1 MTERDFKVK
10 KGLTVENGDLE
21 FKAASSVKLKDNS
34 GTALVIKEA
43 STAYL
48 TFDTSNTAEK
58 ITLGKK
64 LEAGSVEIEGSAFD
78 INGGAIDNTVIGAG
92 TAAGAKFT
100 TIETTQQV
108 KINGTARETNSALQ
122 VNGGSDYVEARLFTD
137 IQNDQIDSTTV
148 AKLGNMLVLDNE
160 EDVPGT
166 GQGVMFTVG
175 AHDGNGDQFGIGRVI
190 QGSSS
195 NPLFGIGFS
204 DNAFDKSTA
213 STAALL
219 PTKLMLKFDS
229 SGNATLEKNG
239 AYLAFTGQTSGAAD
253 REIRFVASS
262 NGMTA
267 SGDETY
273 TLPVAQ
279 PGSNKILQ
287 STSSGVL
294 SWVSQGGGTAD
305 SVDSTNINT
314 ASGAVNLISSD
325 GDVLV
330 EAQAADHKVTIKGD
344 HESGTAI
351 HLDGDA
357 AAASIV
363 DIDAGVLDIDASG
376 SINIATT
383 GAAGDIAIVSAH
395 TSGVAFHLDA
405 NANAASEVQ
414 IDAGILDVDVT
425 GAATIDSGGAMSLT
439 GAGVSINAG
448 SGELDLTTTGA
459 LDINSAATTID
470 VGSSLS
476 PATLSIDS
484 TDTTNLTLT
493 GNSSSDKSLT
503 IEASNS
509 GSGAGRVNI
518 LADGQINIGT
528 ATSGVP
534 VTIGHGTSEV
544 TFGDNVT
551 ITGNLPVNGDQTVIN
566 TTAIVAEDKSM
577 LLGIAG
583 GMEDA
588 TYARSS
594 STVTVTSASHG
605 FANGESIFVSNM
617 GNSITDGVYTV
628 SSVSTNTFVL
638 DSHGTSGTVGA
649 GATMQHSSA
658 NTTEATADG
667 SGIFVPGTS
676 LHSIQ
681 YDSSHGFQV
690 SDDLDLADGKH
701 FSINGNTVLSDSA
714 LGAGI
719 ASAPGLTSVGTLT
732 TLTVDNVIINGTT
745 IGHTSDTDL
754 ITLGSTAVTLANNV
768 DFNVAKAGGLQI
780 AGSAVTSD
788 AGELNLVDGSSAGTI
803 VNSKAVIYSSA
814 GRVNGGELAV
824 DDKAVVAVRTAD
836 SESSS
841 SGAAFNLFIFDKTVY
856 RAAKIVWSV
865 ELLTT
870 GDAATAQ
877 FEMGETLVQ
886 WRSGSDVQLTTYGYM
901 STTTDLATIT
911 AAVSSDNVVVKYD
924 PVGSSSENYKFRA
937 VATQLVL

>member
-1 MTERDFKVK
+1 M
-10 KGLTVENGDLE
+10 
-21 FKAASSVKLKDNS
+21 
-34 GTALVIKEA
+34 
-43 STAYL
+43 
-48 TFDTSNTAEK
+48 
-58 ITLGKK
+58 
-64 LEAGSVEIEGSAFD
+64 
-78 INGGAIDNTVIGAG
+78 
-92 TAAGAKFT
+92 
-100 TIETTQQV
+100 
-108 KINGTARETNSALQ
+108 
-122 VNGGSDYVEARLFTD
+122 
-137 IQNDQIDSTTV
+137 
-148 AKLGNMLVLDNE
+148 
-160 EDVPGT
+160 
-166 GQGVMFTVG
+166 
-175 AHDGNGDQFGIGRVI
+175 
-190 QGSSS
+190 
-195 NPLFGIGFS
+195 
-204 DNAFDKSTA
+204 
-213 STAALL
+213 
-219 PTKLMLKFDS
+219 
-229 SGNATLEKNG
+229 
-239 AYLAFTGQTSGAAD
+239 
-253 REIRFVASS
+253 
-262 NGMTA
+262 
-267 SGDETY
+267 
-273 TLPVAQ
+273 
-279 PGSNKILQ
+279 
-287 STSSGVL
+287 
-294 SWVSQGGGTAD
+294 SQGGGTAD
-305 SVDSTNINT
+305 SVDATNINN
-314 ASGAVNLISSD
+314 ASGAVNLVSTD

-344 HESGTAI
+344 HESDVAI

-439 GAGVSINAG
+439 GAGVSIMAG
-448 SGELDLTTTGA
+448 SGELDLTTNGA
-459 LDINSAATTID
+459 LDINAAATTID

-493 GNSSSDKSLT
+493 ANDSNDKILT

-509 GSGAGRVNI
+509 GSGDGRVSI
-518 LADGQINIGT
+518 QADGIIYIGT

-534 VTIGHGTSEV
+534 VQIGHGTSEV

-551 ITGNLPVNGDQTVIN
+551 ITGNLTVNGDQTVIN

-658 NTTEATADG
+658 DTTEATADG

-690 SDDLDLADGKH
+690 SDDLDLANGKH
-701 FSINGNTVLSDSA
+701 LSINGTTVLNA
-714 LGAGI
+714 TTLG
-719 ASAPGLTSVGTLT
+719 SSVVSSSLTSVGTLT
-732 TLTVDNVIINGTT
+732 TLTVDNVLINGSN
-745 IGHTSDTDL
+745 IGHTGDTDL
-754 ITLGSTAVTLANNV
+754 ITVASGIVT
-768 DFNVAKAGGLQI
+768 VAGEISVTTLDIGGTDV
-780 AGSAVTSD
+780 SSN
-788 AGELNLVDGSSAGTI
+788 AGELNLVDGSSAGSI

-814 GRVNGGELAV
+814 GQVNGTTLGVNSVSVMEV
-824 DDKAVVAVRTAD
+824 NSSD
-836 SESSS
+836 SAGSS
-841 SGAAFNLFIFDKTVY
+841 SGAAITLFNMNKTVY
-856 RAAKIVWSV
+856 RAAKIAWSV

-870 GDAATAQ
+870 GAASTAQ

-911 AAVSSDNVVVKYD
+911 AAVSGDNVVVKYD
-924 PVGSSSENYKFRA
+924 PVGTSTENYKFRA

>member
-21 FKAASSVKLKDNS
+21 FKAASSVIMKDGSTTGLVVKEGSNS
-34 GTALVIKEA
+34 F
-43 STAYL
+43 L
-48 TFDTSNTAEK
+48 TFDTTNEK
-58 ITLGKK
+58 IVLGKK
-64 LEAGSVEIEGSAFD
+64 LEAGSVEIEGGAFD
-78 INGGAIDNTVIGAG
+78 INGGAIDNAVIGAD
-92 TAAGAKFT
+92 TPAGAKFT

-108 KINGTARETNSALQ
+108 KINGSARETNSALQ

-213 STAALL
+213 TTAALL

-239 AYLAFTGQTSGAAD
+239 AYLAFTGAESGGTE
-253 REIRFVASS
+253 REIRFAASS
-262 NGMTA
+262 NGITA
-267 SGDETY
+267 GADRTY
-273 TLPVAQ
+273 TLPVDF
-279 PGSNKILQ
+279 PSSSSKILQ
-287 STSSGVL
+287 STTSGAL

-305 SVDSTNINT
+305 SVDATNINN
-314 ASGAVNLISSD
+314 ASGAVNLVSTD

-344 HESGTAI
+344 HESDVAI

-439 GAGVSINAG
+439 GAGVSIMAG
-448 SGELDLTTTGA
+448 SGELDLTTNGA
-459 LDINSAATTID
+459 LDINAAATTID

-493 GNSSSDKSLT
+493 ANDSNDKILT

-509 GSGAGRVNI
+509 GSGDGRVSI
-518 LADGQINIGT
+518 QADGIIYIGT

-534 VTIGHGTSEV
+534 VQIGHGTSEV

-551 ITGNLPVNGDQTVIN
+551 ITGNLTVNGDQTVIN

-658 NTTEATADG
+658 DTTEATADG

-690 SDDLDLADGKH
+690 SDDLDLANGKH
-701 FSINGNTVLSDSA
+701 LSINGTTVLNA
-714 LGAGI
+714 TTLGSGVV
-719 ASAPGLTSVGTLT
+719 SSSLTSVGTLT
-732 TLTVDNVIINGTT
+732 TLTVDNVLINGSN
-745 IGHTSDTDL
+745 IGHTGDTDL
-754 ITLGSTAVTLANNV
+754 ITVASGIVT
-768 DFNVAKAGGLQI
+768 VAGEISVTTLDIGGTDV
-780 AGSAVTSD
+780 SSN
-788 AGELNLVDGSSAGTI
+788 AGELNLVDGSSAGSI

-814 GRVNGGELAV
+814 GQVNGTTLGVNSVSVMEV
-824 DDKAVVAVRTAD
+824 NSSD
-836 SESSS
+836 SAGSS
-841 SGAAFNLFIFDKTVY
+841 SGAAITLFNMNKTVY
-856 RAAKIVWSV
+856 RAAKIAWSV

-870 GDAATAQ
+870 GAASTAQ

-911 AAVSSDNVVVKYD
+911 AAVSGDNVVVKYD
-924 PVGSSSENYKFRA
+924 PVGTSTENYKFRA